1 MSRFTV
7 SVKRHPGRQPD
18 PLRPKWR
25 ALLATLVI
33 AGLATI
39 GATTLAAPA
48 AADET
53 APAEVAAD
61 SADSSVPES
70 AIDVDTAQQ
79 AATEDAPTTDGAQQT
94 FDAPLTAEAEA
105 VAPQP
110 TLTIISA
117 ECTTYGGTGTL
128 HYVLSNTHPVN
139 QKRILVFDSE
149 GGLIAESAHYLG
161 TEFDAEVHGLTVG
174 GTYTIRFDQADPDS
188 DGYQTID
195 VQTITIEPC
204 PDIGLSVTPLA
215 CSTDRNGEGLL
226 TLTGLVAPGIV
237 TFDVEGPAFSVGGS
251 LDEFGETED
260 IELVGMPP
268 GNYYAYVEWQPLFGE
283 PPPPF
288 PVYDWV
294 GFAIQPCQPDVT
306 VAVTECS
313 AAAGTGSALVTVS
326 NLVAGVEYMVWVT
339 DVGTP
344 DGTPYGEPQI
354 VIGETVI
361 ADPAGNA
368 ELTFASLPGGREY
381 SVWID
386 GEWEAIPP
394 WEEPPF
400 LGNGGNFAPLVTVPL
415 SASADFS
422 TQPCPVAPVTPG
434 TTTTT
439 SSTTTLAATGTDGLG
454 GALIAAAALL
464 GLGFAALSASR
475 RRGTRRG

>member
-1 MSRFTV
+1 MSQFTV
-7 SVKRHPGRQPD
+7 SVKRHPGREPD

-33 AGLATI
+33 AGIATI

-53 APAEVAAD
+53 APAEVAAVEPAPVP
-61 SADSSVPES
+61 SEANMPETVPSDSSVPES
-70 AIDVDTAQQ
+70 AIELGTAQQ
-79 AATEDAPTTDGAQQT
+79 AATEDAPTTDGAQQAV
-94 FDAPLTAEAEA
+94 DAPPTVEAEV

-139 QKRILVFDSE
+139 HKRIFVFDSD
-149 GGLIAESAHYLG
+149 GRLVAESSHFLG

-174 GTYTIRFDQADPDS
+174 GTYTIRFVQADPDS

-195 VQTITIEPC
+195 VQTITIGAC
-204 PDIGLSVTPLA
+204 PDIGVSVTPLS
-215 CSTDRNGEGLL
+215 CSTDRNGEALL

-237 TFDVEGPAFSVGGS
+237 IFDVVGPDFSVGGS

-260 IELVGMPP
+260 IELVGLPP

-313 AAAGTGSALVTVS
+313 AAGGTGSALVTVS
-326 NLVAGVEYMVWVT
+326 NLVAGVEYTAWVT
-339 DVGTP
+339 DVGAP
-344 DGTPYGEPQI
+344 DGTPYGEPQT

-368 ELTFASLPGGREY
+368 ELTFALIARRSRVLRLDRRRMGG
-381 SVWID
+381 D
-386 GEWEAIPP
+386 P
-394 WEEPPF
+394 
-400 LGNGGNFAPLVTVPL
+400 TV
-415 SASADFS
+415 
-422 TQPCPVAPVTPG
+422 
-434 TTTTT
+434 
-439 SSTTTLAATGTDGLG
+439 G
-454 GALIAAAALL
+454 GAALHRQ
-464 GLGFAALSASR
+464 R
-475 RRGTRRG
+475 R